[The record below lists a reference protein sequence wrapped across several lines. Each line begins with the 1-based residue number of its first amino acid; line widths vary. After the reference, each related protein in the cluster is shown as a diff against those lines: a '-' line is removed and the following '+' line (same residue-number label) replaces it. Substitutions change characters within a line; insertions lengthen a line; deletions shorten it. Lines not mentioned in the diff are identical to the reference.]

1 MRYNLEQIMKP
12 EKLGMFEQQP
22 YREKLYFEEE
32 LRKLVPDLIKAEGY
46 GMLSGK
52 GMRNF
57 CYYTTEKPNE
67 RQYSYYEIKNG
78 QITFTGLLNAMDSHN
93 K

>member
-1 MRYNLEQIMKP
+1 MSTLGREYRKKCG
-12 EKLGMFEQQP
+12 KLVE
-22 YREKLYFEEE
+22 
-32 LRKLVPDLIKAEGY
+32 KLVPDLIKAEGY

-67 RQYSYYEIKNG
+67 KQYSYYEIKNG

>member
-1 MRYNLEQIMKP
+1 MKYNQEQIIEP
-12 EKLGMFEQQP
+12 VKLGIYGQQI

-52 GMRNF
+52 GKRGFN
-57 CYYTTEKPNE
+57 YYTLEKPNE
-67 RQYSYYEIKNG
+67 SQYSYYEIKNG
-78 QITFTGLLNAMDSHN
+78 QITFTGILEEN
-93 K
+93 KKIQK

>member
-1 MRYNLEQIMKP
+1 MMRYNLEQIMKP

-46 GMLSGK
+46 GTLFGK
-52 GMRNF
+52 GKRGFN
-57 CYYTTEKPNE
+57 YYTSEKPDE

-78 QITFTGLLNAMDSHN
+78 QIVFTGILEKN
-93 K
+93 KKVQ

>member
-1 MRYNLEQIMKP
+1 MKYNLEQIMEP
-12 EKLGMFEQQP
+12 VKLGIFGQQI

-52 GMRNF
+52 GMRGFN
-57 CYYTTEKPNE
+57 YYTSEKPNE